1 MEVRIDGNGKQPDK
15 TLPNIEIALSIRH
28 SHSQQSM
35 QKLYYN
41 VFMSESEEGINW
53 RTAIGMVEISLENVL
68 DSDPSIIQLDLSQN
82 VYLLNSEGNRKLE
95 DNIFILKDNNGKIH
109 LLTRVMGQ
117 RGRKILKNIHRQL
130 MQKIRLD
137 IF

>member
-15 TLPNIEIALSIRH
+15 TFPNVEIALSIRY
-28 SHSQQSM
+28 SLSQQSM
-35 QKLYYN
+35 EKSYYN
-41 VFMSESEEGINW
+41 VFISESEEGINW

-68 DSDPSIIQLDLSQN
+68 ESDPSIIQLDLSQN
-82 VYLLNSEGNRKLE
+82 VYLLNSEENRKLE
-95 DNIFILKDNNGKIH
+95 DDIFILKDKNGKID

-117 RGRKILKNIHRQL
+117 RGRRILKNIHRQL